1 MLAPTLEFGFPYL
14 EEEYR
19 EYFHDNVGIDLLT
32 NEVIF
37 TTQDSLASSAESENK
52 IGAENDFSRSELQ
65 SVHLVESDDLSTDLG
80 QKSLSIYLNTKK
92 VPGALESVPTLQM
105 EVAENA
111 VPPPSFPPSF
121 RDNEASF
128 YFDYESEDPICS
140 EHGEYLDTNDPACA
154 GQIMQ
159 DTLQD
164 GERPSSR
171 ARISVA

>member
-111 VPPPSFPPSF
+111 VPPPPSPPL
-121 RDNEASF
+121 
-128 YFDYESEDPICS
+128 SETTKR
-140 EHGEYLDTNDPACA
+140 HF
-154 GQIMQ
+154 
-159 DTLQD
+159 TLTMNRKIQFA
-164 GERPSSR
+164 PNMVNIWILMIQR
-171 ARISVA
+171 ALGK